1 MCSPKSHAVRHSQTC
16 PVFLARRQLARVLV
30 AQVSGWRL
38 ALGRSC
44 WQGQLIKRCPACC
57 DKPSIYSCGFWMFIK
72 CPMFAN
78 EQWNKAP
85 WDLLGSPIVML
96 IIPLTFL
103 DDGSTAS
110 LIVIISPN
118 WQAHETPQSCSR
130 CQAWYFMP
138 WAEQRCKQ
146 HLGLKIIQ
154 PLESIWSG

>member
-1 MCSPKSHAVRHSQTC
+1 MCSPKSHVGRHSQTC
-16 PVFLARRQLARVLV
+16 PVFLVLRQLARVLV

-57 DKPSIYSCGFWMFIK
+57 DKPSIYSFGFWMFIK

-78 EQWNKAP
+78 EQCNKAP

-103 DDGSTAS
+103 MMVPLLHESS
-110 LIVIISPN
+110 LPAKIGRHMRHHRAVPGARPYISCLGRSKDAN
-118 WQAHETPQSCSR
+118 NIWDSKLFNPQNR
-130 CQAWYFMP
+130 Y
-138 WAEQRCKQ
+138 
-146 HLGLKIIQ
+146 G
-154 PLESIWSG
+154 